1 MLLKSLNLMTA
12 ISKDFRFLIKKIFLN
27 EKKLLKKRI
36 ISLLLQKGYKG
47 NFIIPLPNI
56 KILESKKLL

>member
-36 ISLLLQKGYKG
+36 IRSIKSGYEKE
-47 NFIIPLPNI
+47 I
-56 KILESKKLL
+56 KILPLVPDTLLIKI